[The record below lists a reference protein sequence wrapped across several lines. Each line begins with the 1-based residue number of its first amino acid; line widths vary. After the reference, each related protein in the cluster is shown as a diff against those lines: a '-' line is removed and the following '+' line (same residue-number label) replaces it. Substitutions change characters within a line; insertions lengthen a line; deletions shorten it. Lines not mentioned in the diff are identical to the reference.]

1 VKEHITSPILTR
13 VLKKYMTNV
22 HVSKM
27 KYILLS
33 ATNTRTKYINVNE
46 NVRLNNLT
54 LNDVVEI
61 IAPIIFNFLLLVLD
75 IHTVKINS
83 WSFS

>member
-1 VKEHITSPILTR
+1 
-13 VLKKYMTNV
+13 
-22 HVSKM
+22 M